1 MRWQCDDGRAST
13 MSSCNASVIED
24 RRRQTSGAWGLWG
37 HPFIGFGKEVR
48 RWMTGGGAVYWLPT

>member
-1 MRWQCDDGRAST
+1 